1 MSNYST
7 KSDLKK
13 ATGADT
19 SKFARKT
26 DVVSLKSDIE
36 KLDVDKLKTVPLDL
50 KKKLYNWN
58 DENRLVT
65 NTALNTK

>member
-1 MSNYST
+1 MSNYAT

>member
-1 MSNYST
+1 MSNYAT

-13 ATGADT
+13 AAGTDT

-36 KLDVDKLKTVPLDL
+36 KLDVDKFKTVPLDL
-50 KKKLYNWN
+50 KKKLYSWN
-58 DENRLVT
+58 DDNRLVT

>member
-1 MSNYST
+1 MSNYAT

-13 ATGADT
+13 AAGADT

-36 KLDVDKLKTVPLDL
+36 KLDVDKFKTVPLDL
-50 KKKLYNWN
+50 KKKLYS
-58 DENRLVT
+58 
-65 NTALNTK
+65 

>member
-1 MSNYST
+1 MSNYAT

-36 KLDVDKLKTVPLDL
+36 KLDVDKLKTGPLDL